1 MYILTSSLLTL
12 WLSDYIQLGGSQGHV
27 SIAIASKF
35 PSLKFFVQ
43 ELPSM
48 RAPSVVGSL
57 IPEELKSRVE
67 LTTHDFF
74 TPQPVRAEVYFFR
87 WIFHNWSD
95 TYAIKI
101 LQALVPAMKPGARV
115 LIADG
120 ILPVPG
126 SVGGMEEKSIRSV
139 SV

>member
-1 MYILTSSLLTL
+1 
-12 WLSDYIQLGGSQGHV
+12 
-27 SIAIASKF
+27 
-35 PSLKFFVQ
+35 
-43 ELPSM
+43 M

-120 ILPVPG
+120 VLPVPG